1 MTKDDRADVTTD
13 GQASLSN
20 GTLQRKRTGIRASAV
35 ERTLP
40 DEFRLGNRSERCR
53 RD

>member
-1 MTKDDRADVTTD
+1 VKP
-13 GQASLSN
+13 SHLP
-20 GTLQRKRTGIRASAV
+20 TGIRASAV

-53 RD
+53 KEALGLPLNARSVPEDWSG